1 METDRNRGSKRMAHL
16 DEMKPWLLGGTLQW
30 LWLLVG
36 EQTVLVAAD
45 GTTLDIVSDLIPT
58 TADHFLRV
66 PK

>member
-1 METDRNRGSKRMAHL
+1 MAHL